1 MSATLLRGLPP
12 QAAPDCRVLVLGSM
26 PGAASLA
33 AARYYAHPRNR
44 FWPLMGALC
53 GFDPALDYPLRLA
66 ALQAAGIGLWDV
78 IGSCERRGSLDAD
91 IVRGSEVANPLA
103 DWLAARPSVCAV
115 AFNGGKAAQAF
126 QRHVTPTLPATLA
139 ARLVFHAL
147 PSTSPANAAFGME
160 RLAKSWGIL
169 KSCLGAPIPHAPV
182 PERP

>member
-66 ALQAAGIGLWDV
+66 ALQAAGVGLWDV
-78 IGSCERRGSLDAD
+78 IGTCERRGSLDAD
-91 IVRGSEVANPLA
+91 IVRGSEVANPLVDGESGVSGVYLGVEAQIGRDGIKKVVEDKLTDTEIAGLKEAA
-103 DWLAARPSVCAV
+103 DAV
-115 AFNGGKAAQAF
+115 GAKQAY
-126 QRHVTPTLPATLA
+126 
-139 ARLVFHAL
+139 
-147 PSTSPANAAFGME
+147 
-160 RLAKSWGIL
+160 
-169 KSCLGAPIPHAPV
+169 V
-182 PERP
+182 PNL